1 MIPVIDTHCHL
12 NMVAEKGISVS
23 EALANMSQANLEA
36 AVLIAVD
43 EATAREHL
51 AICTTAS
58 PGASPRLYW
67 TAGLHPEG
75 ADNISGIEELFAFAR
90 SNRDRPDFLGIGE
103 TGLDYY
109 HTTEHV
115 TNQKESF
122 SRHLAIAAE
131 LAVPTVV
138 HLRDSQK
145 FEPGKIQSILDAE
158 SLIRQS
164 GATGVI
170 HCFTYGFEEAMR
182 FVEMGWFISFS
193 GIVTYK
199 NADVIQDAAIRLPL
213 DRILVETDAPFLTP
227 GAVRGKPNQPAYVR
241 HTLDFVAQIRS
252 AKTGESTQQIAN
264 AILENSRR
272 FLALKK

>member
-1 MIPVIDTHCHL
+1 
-12 NMVAEKGISVS
+12 MVAEKGISVPEALKNAS
-23 EALANMSQANLEA
+23 EAQLEA

-43 EATAREHL
+43 EATAQEHSR
-51 AICTTAS
+51 ICATTDQS
-58 PGASPRLYW
+58 NGPRLFW

-75 ADNISGIEELFAFAR
+75 ADDISGLDTLFAFAR
-90 SNRDRPDFLGIGE
+90 NNRSRSDFLGIGE

-109 HTTEHV
+109 HSTEHV
-115 TNQKESF
+115 QNQKESF
-122 SRHLAIAAE
+122 SRHLALATE
-131 LAVPTVV
+131 LSVPAIV

-145 FEPGKIQSILDAE
+145 FEPGKIQTILDAE
-158 SLIRQS
+158 KMIRES

-170 HCFTYGFEEAMR
+170 HCFTYGYEEAMR

-241 HTLDFVAQIRS
+241 HTLDFVTNIRS
-252 AKTGESTQQIAN
+252 KITGESTELIATT
-264 AILENSRR
+264 ILENSRR
-272 FLALKK
+272 FLAMKK

>member
-12 NMVAEKGISVS
+12 NMLAEKGISVP
-23 EALANMSQANLEA
+23 EAFANMSQANLEA

-43 EATAREHL
+43 ETTAREHL
-51 AICTTAS
+51 AICSEANPAS
-58 PGASPRLYW
+58 APRLYW

-75 ADNISGIEELFAFAR
+75 ADNISGIDALFAFAR
-90 SNRDRPDFLGIGE
+90 ENRDRPDFLGIGE

-109 HTTEHV
+109 HTTEHIE
-115 TNQKESF
+115 NQKESF
-122 SRHLAIAAE
+122 SRHLALAAE

-145 FEPGKIQSILDAE
+145 FEPGNIQSILDAE
-158 SLIRQS
+158 SLIRKS

-199 NADVIQDAAIRLPL
+199 NADVIQDAAVRLPL

-241 HTLDFVAQIRS
+241 HTLDFITQLRS
-252 AKTGESTQQIAN
+252 ARTGEAAEHIART
-264 AILENSRR
+264 ILENSRR